1 MEFAV
6 RLARIRERMETA
18 CRRAGRALESVR
30 LIAVTKTR
38 SVEEVAAAVSAG
50 VVDLGE
56 NRVQEAEPKIED
68 LRSRAFPP
76 AVNRPR
82 WHLVGHLQKNKA
94 KKAVALFDCIHSVDG
109 IELGQRI
116 DRAAAESEKV
126 QPVLVQVDLAAE
138 PTKFGVPEENLFPT
152 LEALSLAHLRV
163 EGLMVLP
170 PFLPD
175 PERVRPFFRH
185 LAELG
190 TDARARGLAG
200 PELSMG
206 MSHDFE
212 IAIEEGAT
220 CIRVGTAL
228 FGPRAA
234 RRSEPASGGEER
246 ARTEERR
253 ETHGFEEPQARAQG
267 ESSSPEAR
275 SAGGG
280 APAH

>member
-1 MEFAV
+1 MEFPV
-6 RLARIRERMETA
+6 RLARIRERMEAA
-18 CRRAGRALESVR
+18 CRRAGRALESVT

-38 SVEEVAAAVSAG
+38 SVEEVASAVAAG
-50 VVDLGE
+50 VVHLGE
-56 NRVQEAEPKIED
+56 NRVQEAEPKIEE
-68 LRSRAFPP
+68 LRSRSFPESEG
-76 AVNRPR
+76 PR

-109 IELGQRI
+109 IELGRRI
-116 DRAAAESEKV
+116 DRAAAEAEKV

-138 PTKFGVPEENLFPT
+138 PTKFGVPEDELFPT

-163 EGLMVLP
+163 EGLMLLP

-175 PERVRPFFRH
+175 PQAVRPFFRH

-190 TDARARGLAG
+190 SHARARGLAG

-220 CIRVGTAL
+220 FIRVGTAL
-228 FGPRAA
+228 FGPRDRKA
-234 RRSEPASGGEER
+234 EPHA
-246 ARTEERR
+246 
-253 ETHGFEEPQARAQG
+253 FEE
-267 ESSSPEAR
+267 PEAR